1 MEVLDELLV
10 LKVLAFCSLK
20 SLATWETLR
29 SSRERQSAEYASY
42 WLRLLHGQ
50 ADVSDVSRDP
60 RAAKAAKAAE
70 LRGIKAAF
78 AQLSVS
84 RASNGG
90 WKALSIGELEECSL
104 MAHRLHLD
112 YGEGRRLFDAEG
124 RCIAQVQRVGLTH
137 FDVQGCF
144 ADDDWHNFLESVR
157 DSEWRPLWQLR
168 PARSEYLEVFDTL
181 LSFGLITEGH
191 PAFHGFAFMPD
202 MSNLVWRAEG
212 HRQFLHVV
220 MTLFCGGIQRR
231 CEAYMGPGDEDVL
244 DQHIGY
250 FQPWHVAPFWV
261 HTPSNFEG
269 LHQSVNLEMRQM
281 SIERPSS
288 RWHCVQTMDA
298 EWNEHLDSTP
308 FCPTIF
314 AGAQNPFATLPFEAG
329 LFEGSIALIRQ
340 GGGCD
345 FAHKACAARDA
356 GAVGCIIWSTEPIL
370 DLLSGPMVR
379 TFQGQESPDPGI
391 PCVLISDDAGRRV
404 HAALDQGPLY
414 VQIRIDR
421 NESFQAFRE
430 NVAQGHRVRVAMLA
444 EYISAKPG
452 MGGVDFQEY
461 FFRNM

>member
-250 FQPWHVAPFWV
+250 F
-261 HTPSNFEG
+261 
-269 LHQSVNLEMRQM
+269 
-281 SIERPSS
+281 
-288 RWHCVQTMDA
+288 
-298 EWNEHLDSTP
+298 
-308 FCPTIF
+308 
-314 AGAQNPFATLPFEAG
+314 
-329 LFEGSIALIRQ
+329 
-340 GGGCD
+340 
-345 FAHKACAARDA
+345 
-356 GAVGCIIWSTEPIL
+356 
-370 DLLSGPMVR
+370 
-379 TFQGQESPDPGI
+379 
-391 PCVLISDDAGRRV
+391 
-404 HAALDQGPLY
+404 
-414 VQIRIDR
+414 
-421 NESFQAFRE
+421 
-430 NVAQGHRVRVAMLA
+430 
-444 EYISAKPG
+444 
-452 MGGVDFQEY
+452 
-461 FFRNM
+461 

>member
-1 MEVLDELLV
+1 
-10 LKVLAFCSLK
+10 
-20 SLATWETLR
+20 
-29 SSRERQSAEYASY
+29 
-42 WLRLLHGQ
+42 
-50 ADVSDVSRDP
+50 
-60 RAAKAAKAAE
+60 
-70 LRGIKAAF
+70 
-78 AQLSVS
+78 
-84 RASNGG
+84 
-90 WKALSIGELEECSL
+90 

-157 DSEWRPLWQLR
+157 DSEWRPLRQLR

-231 CEAYMGPGDEDVL
+231 CEAYMGPGNEDVL

-250 FQPWHVAPFWV
+250 FQPWHVAPFWA

-281 SIERPSS
+281 SIESPSS

-340 GGGCD
+340 GGGCG

-370 DLLSGPMVR
+370 DLLNGPMVR

-421 NESFQAFRE
+421 NESFQTFRE